1 MKKSSRQIV
10 VALSEITQLGLSAS
24 ISFLIWIYLAKKVKD
39 FLNLGNW
46 ATVFG
51 VILGAGSAMMVFV
64 NFYRRVNKINSE
76 KEDK

>member
-1 MKKSSRQIV
+1 MNKNNRQIV
-10 VALSEITQLGLSAS
+10 TALSEITQLGLSAS
-24 ISFLIWIYLAKKVKD
+24 ISFLIWIYLANKVRD
-39 FLNLGNW
+39 FFGLGNLV
-46 ATVFG
+46 TVFG